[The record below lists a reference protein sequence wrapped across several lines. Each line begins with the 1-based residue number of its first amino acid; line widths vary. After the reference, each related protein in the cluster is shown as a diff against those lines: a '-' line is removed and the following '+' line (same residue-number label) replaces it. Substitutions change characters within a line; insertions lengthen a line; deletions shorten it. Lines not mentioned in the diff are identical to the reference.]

1 MPEGT
6 TLERTQGVV
15 TALSTYL
22 SSVPEV
28 RDYTAFVGLPSPM
41 DFNGMV
47 RHYHLRH
54 GAHYAD
60 IRVTLAERQRRSQ
73 QSHAILPRIR
83 RDLEAIA
90 ESLKARIKLVE
101 VPPGPPVISTITV
114 ELYGGKATPYR
125 ALQQAAGVLE
135 NRLRREPLVVD
146 VDTSVGDEIVPS
158 ADPGS
163 RTFLVKVSLTAD
175 PGLYPGM
182 FGRLLIP
189 IGQIEKIYIYNGGD
203 CFGH

>member
-1 MPEGT
+1 
-6 TLERTQGVV
+6 
-15 TALSTYL
+15 
-22 SSVPEV
+22 
-28 RDYTAFVGLPSPM
+28 
-41 DFNGMV
+41 
-47 RHYHLRH
+47 
-54 GAHYAD
+54 
-60 IRVTLAERQRRSQ
+60 
-73 QSHAILPRIR
+73 
-83 RDLEAIA
+83 
-90 ESLKARIKLVE
+90 
-101 VPPGPPVISTITV
+101 
-114 ELYGGKATPYR
+114 
-125 ALQQAAGVLE
+125 LQQAAGVLE